1 MGLTCDTHGKNCT
14 VKNALLWGIC
24 KSHIVHARMKVQRHE
39 RITHLVLAI
48 LEAIPIL
55 GQIISLIERKL
66 ILSRK
71 EPIQK
76 RPPLVPCVPPYETI
90 VVQETPD
97 DIRRIWPKDLQRLGI
112 SEDQRIKVDEHLREA
127 FKVVYKGGKIDFA
140 KKFIQY
146 TDGVNVVNAVLPF
159 SLSITKENGEG
170 GGFRVFLLPKTVF
183 AQGGERKIRWAY
195 DLTNGNYLL
204 RKKIAGVFEERILN
218 DMQPLRGARG
228 IQSPVIWLNSKDKL
242 NKPKKQMIEPVRDGT
257 IAALFKKAPLAD
269 FSTTLDLIV
278 DLLSDLQDLHKGQVT
293 GISINDDRLAFHG
306 RPPKEL
312 NYHMFHADIKP
323 ENVLV
328 HCKEGKWRAELIDF
342 GLSAAHPTAFVI
354 SLGYT
359 PPEFIRFYIKTRP
372 LGVDHAGYF
381 EDPFEIA
388 DFNIQHGQG
397 RDVWSIGLVILSL
410 LAERQQE
417 VLFEKVS
424 EHVRKKAN
432 IPPLRCLSK
441 ILSGEVFNKFD
452 EAGILKLTQ
461 KELDADLDQ
470 LEKEIAPKHPHA
482 REEVA
487 KIFKML
493 KEKML
498 RIDPKE
504 RKPVGECLA
513 LFQQEMQ
520 KAV

>member
-1 MGLTCDTHGKNCT
+1 
-14 VKNALLWGIC
+14 
-24 KSHIVHARMKVQRHE
+24 
-39 RITHLVLAI
+39 
-48 LEAIPIL
+48 
-55 GQIISLIERKL
+55 
-66 ILSRK
+66 
-71 EPIQK
+71 
-76 RPPLVPCVPPYETI
+76 
-90 VVQETPD
+90 
-97 DIRRIWPKDLQRLGI
+97 
-112 SEDQRIKVDEHLREA
+112 
-127 FKVVYKGGKIDFA
+127 
-140 KKFIQY
+140 
-146 TDGVNVVNAVLPF
+146 
-159 SLSITKENGEG
+159 
-170 GGFRVFLLPKTVF
+170 
-183 AQGGERKIRWAY
+183 
-195 DLTNGNYLL
+195 
-204 RKKIAGVFEERILN
+204 
-218 DMQPLRGARG
+218 
-228 IQSPVIWLNSKDKL
+228 
-242 NKPKKQMIEPVRDGT
+242 
-257 IAALFKKAPLAD
+257 
-269 FSTTLDLIV
+269 
-278 DLLSDLQDLHKGQVT
+278 
-293 GISINDDRLAFHG
+293 
-306 RPPKEL
+306 
-312 NYHMFHADIKP
+312 MFHADIKP